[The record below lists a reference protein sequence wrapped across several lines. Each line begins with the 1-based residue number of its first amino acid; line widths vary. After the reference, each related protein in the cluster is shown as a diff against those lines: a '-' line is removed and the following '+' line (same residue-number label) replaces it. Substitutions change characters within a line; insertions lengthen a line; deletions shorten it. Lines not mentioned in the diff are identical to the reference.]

1 MDKNNVSHLQTAPSG
16 PATHPGNGGGNGGGI
31 ESRLARLEAR
41 MEYVATKEDI
51 QKLATKIA
59 ERETS
64 IKEDIQK
71 LATKIAE
78 KESSSKEDIQK
89 LATQIAEKETSM
101 LKWIIG
107 TTLTAMGAL
116 FMAGV
121 AVIRLFF

>member
-31 ESRLARLEAR
+31 ESRLAKLEAH
-41 MEYVATKEDI
+41 MEYVATKVDI
-51 QKLATKIA
+51 EKLATKIA

-64 IKEDIQK
+64 I
-71 LATKIAE
+71 
-78 KESSSKEDIQK
+78 KEDIQK

-121 AVIRLFF
+121 AVIRLFS